1 MGIAVA
7 VTGTPG
13 RLDTA
18 SAMNMSGIGLAALAL
33 WALGQ
38 K

>member
-7 VTGTPG
+7 VTVTPG
-13 RLDTA
+13 RLETA
-18 SAMNMSGIGLAALAL
+18 PAMNMPGIGLAALAL